1 VRIMALSPDI
11 GSWIALA
18 LVVALAAALWRA
30 SLLSRRLSKA
40 SARNKDPGDVALSG
54 ASEPVGGGTP
64 VSPGSG
70 IDHMPLPVCVF
81 TPEGRVAG
89 VNEAFMEWHGGARV
103 KGLPENSKAVARL
116 RLLISR
122 LLIDGE
128 GLDGLPGGDGLTV
141 DLEAADGRADRFSA
155 RFSALGFESGT
166 RLCVLS
172 PVLDTGN
179 ADPLSAFLDEAP
191 FGVVLMEPG
200 GTISAA
206 NQEMG
211 RLLDD
216 VGGTL
221 VGRDFATLVRA
232 SDRSMLASLI
242 ADAVG
247 NGRAEGELALADTD
261 TDGEGRFVSAVLHA
275 VPDPER
281 RVSSGGEAE
290 GIVVYLVDVSSRRE
304 LEERMIQSQKM
315 QAVGQ
320 LAGGIAHDFNNL
332 LTAMSG
338 FCDLLLARHR
348 SGDPSFADIMQI
360 RQNANRAA
368 NLVRQ
373 LLAFSRRQALNAR
386 VVDVTETL
394 ADLSHLLRRL
404 IGADIDLRMNHG
416 RGLKPILVDQSQLEQ
431 VLVNLIVNARDAMD
445 GSGVIQV
452 RTYNVRVDR
461 PLRRRDETVPAGD
474 YVLIEV
480 GDSGAGIPEENL
492 DRVFEP
498 FFSTKEVGAGT
509 GLGLSTVYGIVKQT
523 NGFVFLDSVV
533 GEGATFSIYLPAHD
547 GSVEREVE
555 PGAAMAIGGEVEG
568 DLTGTGTI
576 LLVEDEDPVRLFAA
590 RALRGKGYTVLE
602 ARTGEIAVSMM
613 RDGAERIDL
622 LITDVMMPGM
632 DGPSLIRESR
642 EIGLKVP
649 VICISGYSEDA
660 LRQRISEDEAV
671 DFLAKP
677 FSLKQLAAKVRDVL
691 NG

>member
-1 VRIMALSPDI
+1 MSPDI
-11 GSWIALA
+11 ASWVALA
-18 LVVALAAALWRA
+18 LGLALAFALWRVVQL
-30 SLLSRRLSKA
+30 SGQLSRADRRDEQPAEVESRDAIETPDGAA
-40 SARNKDPGDVALSG
+40 SAWAR
-54 ASEPVGGGTP
+54 AS
-64 VSPGSG
+64 
-70 IDHMPLPVCVF
+70 IDAWPLPACVV
-81 TPEGRVAG
+81 TPEGRVER
-89 VNEAFMEWHGGARV
+89 VNDAFMDWHGGARA
-103 KGLPENSKAVARL
+103 GDLPENPTAVARL

-122 LLIDGE
+122 LSI
-128 GLDGLPGGDGLTV
+128 GGDEGAASSGAHGV
-141 DLEAADGRADRFSA
+141 PIELEADDGRVDGFTA
-155 RFSALGFESGT
+155 RFSAPDGENSK
-166 RLCVLS
+166 RLCVLTPLS
-172 PVLDTGN
+172 DGDGT
-179 ADPLSAFLDEAP
+179 DPLSAFLGEAP
-191 FGVVLMEPG
+191 FGVVLIETG
-200 GTISAA
+200 GRIAAA
-206 NQEMG
+206 NKAMA
-211 RLLDD
+211 RLLGDAD
-216 VGGTL
+216 GDL
-221 VGRDFATLVRA
+221 RNRDFASLVQPR
-232 SDRSMLASLI
+232 DRSTLAALV
-242 ADAVG
+242 AEAVAE
-247 NGRAEGELALADTD
+247 GRAEGELALAG
-261 TDGEGRFVSAVLHA
+261 TDGEARFVSVVLHG
-275 VPDPER
+275 VPDGAR
-281 RVSSGGEAE
+281 RRDGGD
-290 GIVVYLVDVSSRRE
+290 IVVYLVDISSRRE

-404 IGADIDLRMNHG
+404 IGADIDLRITHG
-416 RGLKPILVDQSQLEQ
+416 RNLKPVLVDQSQLEQ
-431 VLVNLIVNARDAMD
+431 VLVNLIVNARDAME

-461 PLRRRDETVPAGD
+461 PLRRRDETVPVGE

-480 GDSGAGIPEENL
+480 GDSESGIAAENL

-498 FFSTKEVGAGT
+498 FFSTKEIGAGT

-523 NGFVFLDSVV
+523 NGFIFLESVE

-547 GSVEREVE
+547 GSVEHDHE
-555 PGAAMAIGGEVEG
+555 PGASMGGGSDMEG
-568 DLTGTGTI
+568 DLTGAGTI

-613 RDGAERIDL
+613 REGDARIDL

-642 EIGLKVP
+642 EIGIEVP

-660 LRQRISEDEAV
+660 LRQRISEDEAIH
-671 DFLAKP
+671 FLPKP

-691 NG
+691 ND

>member
-1 VRIMALSPDI
+1 MAPSIDI
-11 GSWIALA
+11 AWWLA
-18 LVVALAAALWRA
+18 SGLAVALAVVLWRVMH
-30 SLLSRRLSKA
+30 LSRELSRA
-40 SARNKDPGDVALSG
+40 TAPDESSADTGPNTGPDTGDVVDLSG
-54 ASEPVGGGTP
+54 DTASRPVGFD
-64 VSPGSG
+64 
-70 IDHMPLPVCVF
+70 IDDWPLPVCVF
-81 TPEGRVAG
+81 TPEGRVER
-89 VNEAFMEWHGGARV
+89 VNRAFMAWHGGAGV
-103 KGLPENSKAVARL
+103 NDLPDNPKAVARL

-122 LLIDGE
+122 LSLADVD
-128 GLDGLPGGDGLTV
+128 LDGAWSVEGSV
-141 DLEAADGRADRFSA
+141 VELEADDGRVESFMA
-155 RFSALGFESGT
+155 RFSAADGKSAKRF
-166 RLCVLS
+166 CVLS
-172 PVLDTGN
+172 PISDDGA
-179 ADPLSAFLDEAP
+179 ADPLNAFIDEAP
-191 FGVVLMEPG
+191 FGVALIEADG
-200 GTISAA
+200 RILAA
-206 NQEMG
+206 NQAMT
-211 RLLDD
+211 RLT
-216 VGGTL
+216 GGPDGGSGVL
-221 VGRDFATLVRA
+221 SGRDFSALVQA
-232 SDRSMLASLI
+232 SDRPTLGALI
-242 ADAVG
+242 AAARAEG
-247 NGRAEGELALADTD
+247 KAEGELALANI
-261 TDGEGRFVSAVLHA
+261 DGEGRFVSAVLHDA
-275 VPDPER
+275 TEGGMGAR
-281 RVSSGGEAE
+281 SGA
-290 GIVVYLVDVSSRRE
+290 IVIYLVDVSSRRE

-338 FCDLLLARHR
+338 FCDLLLTRHR

-386 VVDVTETL
+386 VVDVSETL

-404 IGADIDLRMNHG
+404 IGADIDLRITHG
-416 RGLKPILVDQSQLEQ
+416 RGLKPVLVDQSQLEQ

-461 PLRRRDETVPAGD
+461 PLRRRDETVPVGD

-480 GDSGAGIPEENL
+480 GDSGAGVPEENL

-523 NGFVFLDSVV
+523 NGFVFLESVV

-547 GSVEREVE
+547 GRADPDLE
-555 PGAAMAIGGEVEG
+555 PVASSAKGGEAEG
-568 DLTGTGTI
+568 DLTGVGTI

-613 RDGAERIDL
+613 RDGKERIDL

-632 DGPSLIRESR
+632 DGPSLIRELR
-642 EIGLKVP
+642 DIKVEVP

-671 DFLAKP
+671 HFLPKP
-677 FSLKQLAAKVRDVL
+677 FSLKQLAAKARDVL
-691 NG
+691 SG